1 MRSYQNLIL
10 KSFIIIMGGLIAALS
25 LFWLPNLAET
35 TAVNN
40 PEYAYLRYPVLIAMI
55 VTTIPFFIALI
66 KSNQLLN
73 LIARK
78 EAFSTT
84 SVNALKVIA
93 LCGATIGGAYT
104 LLGIVLFML
113 GALHPGILIAFS
125 VLILT
130 SITISFFANLLKVLL
145 EEALQY
151 KNDVDLTI

>member
-1 MRSYQNLIL
+1 M
-10 KSFIIIMGGLIAALS
+10 
-25 LFWLPNLAET
+25 AET

-40 PEYAYLRYPVLIAMI
+40 PENAYLRYPVLIAMI
-55 VTTIPFFIALI
+55 VTTIPFYIALF

-73 LIARK
+73 LIASK
-78 EAFSTT
+78 EAFTMT

-93 LCGATIGGAYT
+93 TCGAAIGGSYT

-113 GALHPGILIAFS
+113 GALHPGILIAFA

-151 KNDVDLTI
+151 INDVDLTI